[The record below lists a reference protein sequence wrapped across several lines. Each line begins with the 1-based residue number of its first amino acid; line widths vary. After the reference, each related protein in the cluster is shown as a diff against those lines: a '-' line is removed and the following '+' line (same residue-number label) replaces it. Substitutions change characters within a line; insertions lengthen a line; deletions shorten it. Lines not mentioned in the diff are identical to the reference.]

1 MTDRRSADDL
11 SIEELEQILAIKKRQ
26 AREATLR
33 RLQGEGRIVDG
44 ELANEVLSRPA
55 TPSAA
60 LRGQASA
67 GGAPADPIGSRYRTA
82 EIESPSE
89 IRRRRAFPWR
99 AVRDRFLLLI
109 EIGALIGL
117 VLVVVGIEQTR
128 QELNRD
134 VAVARSIGSPSVE
147 PTPVI
152 RAVVL
157 PSGHKPPT
165 SPGGAAPN
173 FDEIPAHLRAYVQS
187 VTPLPIP
194 TRGPG
199 QPTRVVIPALGVDAN
214 VVPGTDWEQLK
225 KGAGHQPNTANPGER
240 GNLVLAAHNDVFGEI
255 FRDLDKLKVGD
266 EIMIYSVDRAFRYV
280 VTETRIVEPTQVEV
294 MDPTSEPTATLISCY
309 PYLVD
314 TQRIVVF
321 AALQS

>member
-1 MTDRRSADDL
+1 MPDRRSVDDL
-11 SIEELEQILAIKKRQ
+11 SIEELEQILAIRKRQ

-44 ELANEVLSRPA
+44 EFANEVLSRPA
-55 TPSAA
+55 T
-60 LRGQASA
+60 SA
-67 GGAPADPIGSRYRTA
+67 GEAPADPIGSRYRTA
-82 EIESPSE
+82 EIASPSE
-89 IRRRRAFPWR
+89 TRRPRVFPWR

-134 VAVARSIGSPSVE
+134 VAVARNVGQSSAE

-199 QPTRVVIPALGVDAN
+199 QPTRIVIPALGVDGN
-214 VVPGTDWEQLK
+214 VVQGTDWEQLK
-225 KGAGHQPNTANPGER
+225 KGVGHYLNTANPGER
-240 GNLVLAAHNDVFGEI
+240 GNLVLAGHNDVFGEI